1 MLSLCRACLV
11 FVCFIIARFL
21 SLVCRVLLISP
32 FLIHI
37 ITSMIL
43 IIIIHMS
50 VSCVLFFRLI

>member
-1 MLSLCRACLV
+1 MLSLCLV
-11 FVCFIIARFL
+11 FVGFIIARFL

-43 IIIIHMS
+43 SIIIHMS
-50 VSCVLFFRLI
+50 VSFVLFFRLI